1 MVPGLECLFRKTKN
15 VLRELLGMLI
25 FYNGEILGSNVS
37 GDISSRGWG
46 DDLVGNMPDAKA

>member
-15 VLRELLGMLI
+15 MLRELLGMLI